1 MAAATATGP
10 VPPTLRPATAA
21 DSDQL
26 ARLFAVLGYPCSP
39 AEARDRV
46 RSVESQPDQRLLVAE
61 RDGMLLGLLAL
72 DFMYYLPLH
81 ATTCR
86 IVALAVAPEAQRQGV
101 GRWLLRA
108 AEQQAREAGAARV
121 ELTSAGHRREAHEFY
136 RQCGYDDSALRFMKR
151 LGDA

>member
-1 MAAATATGP
+1 MGSASAPGP
-10 VPPTLRPATAA
+10 LPPTLRAAVAA
-21 DSDQL
+21 DADQL
-26 ARLFAVLGYPCSP
+26 ARLLAVLGYPCTP

-46 RSVESQPDQRLLVAE
+46 RVVDGQSDQRLQVAE

-86 IVALAVAPEAQRQGV
+86 IVALAVAPEAQRQGI
-101 GRWLLRA
+101 GRWLLRE
-108 AEQQAREAGAARV
+108 AESMARQVGAARI
-121 ELTSAGHRREAHEFY
+121 ELTSAGHRLEAHDFY

>member
-1 MAAATATGP
+1 MGSASAPGP
-10 VPPTLRPATAA
+10 LPPTLRAAVAA
-21 DSDQL
+21 DADQL
-26 ARLFAVLGYPCSP
+26 ARLLGVLGYPCTP
-39 AEARDRV
+39 AEARERV
-46 RSVESQPDQRLLVAE
+46 RATEAQPDQRLWVAE

-81 ATTCR
+81 AATCR

-101 GRWLLRA
+101 GRWLLRE
-108 AEQQAREAGAARV
+108 AETMARQAGAARI
-121 ELTSAGHRREAHEFY
+121 ELTSARHREQAHDFY